1 MSARKPLLSTKP
13 KARAARALEDE
24 EQERQIAAAVRW
36 VAAAPDRTPSAAL
49 ATGNFPLVTSAEAL
63 RAAMRGRLDD
73 GSRVE
78 RKDNELLT
86 PEELDNL
93 RQRYVARGFV
103 GSCGSKEQ
111 KMLQQGVLDILN
123 ARGPDGPTF
132 TSVELAKIRPGA
144 TAVSKS
150 WCEKITNRVKRE
162 LAVRRDIQ
170 TWVGGVGP

>member
-1 MSARKPLLSTKP
+1 
-13 KARAARALEDE
+13 
-24 EQERQIAAAVRW
+24 
-36 VAAAPDRTPSAAL
+36 
-49 ATGNFPLVTSAEAL
+49 
-63 RAAMRGRLDD
+63 
-73 GSRVE
+73 
-78 RKDNELLT
+78 
-86 PEELDNL
+86 
-93 RQRYVARGFV
+93 
-103 GSCGSKEQ
+103 
-111 KMLQQGVLDILN
+111 MLQQGVLDILN